1 MLDVPQPRLAN
12 PAFAVAGVFDAL
24 QALGV
29 AVASVGLEPRLLELV
44 KMRASQINRCAVCL
58 EGHGRLLRRAGE
70 TDARLDSLAGWRDS
84 PHFAPAERAALALT
98 EAATR
103 LADRDDPARRP
114 RRPGARRGL
123 GRRRRDVPAAAPR
136 RAGRDHRRHQPV
148 QSPERR
154 DPAAGGQLAA
164 VTAPVA
170 APRPR
175 RAATLFPV
183 VPRAICI
190 ASARGA
196 A

>member
-103 LADRDDPARRP
+103 LADRDDP
-114 RRPGARRGL
+114 
-123 GRRRRDVPAAAPR
+123 VPDAVWDDAAATFPPP
-136 RAGRDHRRHQPV
+136 H
-148 QSPERR
+148 
-154 DPAAGGQLAA
+154 LAA
-164 VTAPVA
+164 LVVTIGAINLFNRLNVA
-170 APRPR
+170 TRQQGGSWQP
-175 RAATLFPV
+175 
-183 VPRAICI
+183 
-190 ASARGA
+190 
-196 A
+196 